1 MKLDWET
8 ATALVYGGTI
18 LGGGGGGAMKK
29 GLEAAE
35 LALKFGEPNM
45 LSLSEIHPEDWV
57 VTVSAVGAPAA
68 KDQYVKP
75 MDFARCISLVMDAV
89 DYPIGGLI
97 QNEMGGF
104 ASGNGLIQSAAF
116 GFPLIDAPCNGR
128 AHPLALMGSLGLHKK
143 PDYHS
148 IQGACG
154 GEQKTSRRVEMLVQ
168 GHIERCSALVREA
181 SVQAGGLV
189 AVARN
194 PVQASWLK
202 DTAAVGAMAASI
214 DLGRA
219 FLAARKAGNRTWEAV
234 AEHLSGEVVGEG
246 AVNTVELLTQGGFDI
261 GSIALDT
268 DLKLSFMNEYI
279 TVDAARDR
287 LYTFPDLIT
296 TFDTIS
302 GEVINTADLREGMT
316 VAVVATHGSNLVLGA
331 GMRDRDLFERVEE
344 ILSRPVIR
352 YIFGGE

>member
-1 MKLDWET
+1 
-8 ATALVYGGTI
+8 
-18 LGGGGGGAMKK
+18 
-29 GLEAAE
+29 
-35 LALKFGEPNM
+35 
-45 LSLSEIHPEDWV
+45 
-57 VTVSAVGAPAA
+57 
-68 KDQYVKP
+68 
-75 MDFARCISLVMDAV
+75 
-89 DYPIGGLI
+89 
-97 QNEMGGF
+97 
-104 ASGNGLIQSAAF
+104 
-116 GFPLIDAPCNGR
+116 
-128 AHPLALMGSLGLHKK
+128 
-143 PDYHS
+143 
-148 IQGACG
+148 
-154 GEQKTSRRVEMLVQ
+154 
-168 GHIERCSALVREA
+168 
-181 SVQAGGLV
+181 
-189 AVARN
+189 
-194 PVQASWLK
+194 VQASWLK

-214 DLGRA
+214 ALGHV

-246 AVNTVELLTQGGFDI
+246 AVNTVELLTQGGFDL

-279 TVDAARDR
+279 TVDVERDR

-352 YIFGGE
+352 YILGGE